1 MRFGAA
7 PACPRQFI
15 VSQRRR
21 LASRKLTSR
30 GANSRLFRDRPN
42 KLGKRI
48 GHRTLLHCVAAN
60 LAIAFFDLDRLIEP
74 LA

>member
-1 MRFGAA
+1 MRFDVA

-15 VSQRRR
+15 VSQRRK
-21 LASRKLTSR
+21 LASR
-30 GANSRLFRDRPN
+30 GANRPLFRDRPN

-48 GHRTLLHCVAAN
+48 GHRALLDCVAAN